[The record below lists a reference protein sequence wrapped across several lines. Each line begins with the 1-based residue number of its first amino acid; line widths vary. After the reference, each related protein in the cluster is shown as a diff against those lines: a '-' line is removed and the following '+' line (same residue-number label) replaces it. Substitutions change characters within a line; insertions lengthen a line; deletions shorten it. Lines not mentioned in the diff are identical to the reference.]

1 MKHLLSALLLFITS
15 VFHVAAQDVSVVGT
29 VRDTAMIPLNDVAVF
44 IKDGRLLG
52 RTNGSGMFSTKLPAG
67 TYDLVFSHPQY
78 ESVIV
83 PVTLHSDALAEAD
96 TFMIMLTPKVLTFNE
111 VLITAR
117 RKDPAPEVMRKAI
130 RNRDRWAMQ
139 YQSLQSE
146 LYIRA
151 VEQIEAPPKKKR
163 SGFAEKEEEQADSL
177 PSDEAND
184 SNRVS
189 YNMAEVVLTRHYRQ
203 PGKIK
208 EVRSGVSKRGDP
220 SGLFYLSTTEADF
233 NLNRNLM
240 YIPALSDQPLMS
252 PLSNTAMLGYKFKLL
267 KILYDSNGTKVY
279 RISVKPRQTTN
290 ALFSG
295 VLEVV
300 DSLYYVRSV
309 QLDFPSNV
317 LNEYDKFRFSQSYG
331 FQDSFLLP
339 RRLDLDYEAKAGKSR
354 YSGTTMVRYR
364 SHQVNRAYPP
374 RFFDNELSSATK
386 EAYERDSSY
395 WAGKRM
401 EPLNEK
407 ELRFVNRDDSIRRVK
422 ESKAYKDS
430 VTRVIN
436 KVTLAKLFLTG
447 QQYVNPDKGWDL
459 AFIPLLF
466 TYNPAMIGG
475 GRVNFQAAASKEL
488 KNKQRYYLSP
498 NLNYGINN
506 RDLKGDVSAS
516 WLYNPFS
523 RGTIS
528 VSLGRNFGFIN
539 PFDAYIN
546 LFRRSNFYEHQYLNI
561 THRGELANGLYLGVA
576 AEFSD
581 RRDISGYRFDATGD
595 SLFENNNPLKF
606 EPYTAAY
613 TRITLWYTP
622 FQKYIREPYQK
633 VVLGSKWPTFV
644 AQYRKGWK
652 GVAGSQADFDYME
665 FRMEHDFPLGL
676 AGRSEFRLTTGRF
689 YNTRNVQLIDY
700 KYQRRGDPFLLT
712 SPLYTFQMLD
722 STYPTFRRYFEGH
735 YTHHFNGSIVNK
747 LPFLKPLELR
757 EVAGGSFLFS
767 SERNMSHFEAYAGFE
782 RVFRLWRERVKFG
795 FYYAVAAS
803 NQWNGLRSTWKFGF
817 STYNRFSNQWN

>member
-1 MKHLLSALLLFITS
+1 M
-15 VFHVAAQDVSVVGT
+15 
-29 VRDTAMIPLNDVAVF
+29 VRDTSMIPLSDAVVF

-52 RTNGSGMFSTKLPAG
+52 RTDGKGFFSTRLAPG
-67 TYDLVFSHPQY
+67 TYDLVFSHVQF
-78 ESVIV
+78 ENAII
-83 PVTLHSDALAEAD
+83 PVTLKSDANAD
-96 TFMIMLTPKVLTFNE
+96 TFTVVLTPKVLTYGE
-111 VLITAR
+111 IVITAR
-117 RKDPAPEVMRKAI
+117 RKDPAPEVMRQAI
-130 RNRDRWAMQ
+130 RNRERWASQ

-151 VEQIEAPPKKKR
+151 VEQVEGPPKKKR
-163 SGFAEKEEEQADSL
+163 SGFVEQEEEHADSL
-177 PSDEAND
+177 PATEEPD

-189 YNMAEVVLTRHYRQ
+189 YNMAEVVLTRHFRQ
-203 PGKIK
+203 PGKLK
-208 EVRSGVSKRGDP
+208 EVRNGVSRRGDP

-233 NLNRNLM
+233 SLNRNLI
-240 YIPALSDQPLMS
+240 YIPALSDQPLLS

-279 RISVKPRQTTN
+279 RIRVQPRQTTN

-300 DSLYYVRSV
+300 DSLFCVRSV
-309 QLDFPSNV
+309 QLDIPPHV
-317 LNEYDKFRFSQSYG
+317 LNEYDRFSFRQTYY

-339 RRLDLDYEAKAGKSR
+339 ARLDLDYTAKAGKSR
-354 YSGTTMVRYR
+354 YSGTTLVRYR
-364 SHQVNRAYPP
+364 SHLVNPVYPA
-374 RFFDNELSSATK
+374 RYFDNELSSANK

-395 WAGKRM
+395 WAASRM

-407 ELRFVNRDDSIRRVK
+407 ELRFVNRDDSIRRVR
-422 ESKAYKDS
+422 ESKAFKDS
-430 VTRVIN
+430 VTRETN
-436 KVTLAKLFLTG
+436 KVTLGKLFVFG
-447 QQYVNPDKGWDL
+447 QEYVNPDKGWDL

-475 GRVNFQAAASKEL
+475 GRVNFQASASKEL
-488 KNKQRYYLSP
+488 KNKQRFSLSP
-498 NLNYGINN
+498 NLNFGINN
-506 RDLKGDVSAS
+506 HDVKGDISAS

-546 LFRRSNFYEHQYLNI
+546 LFRRSNFYEHNYLNI
-561 THRGELANGLYLGVA
+561 THRGEIRNGLYLGLA
-576 AEFSD
+576 TEYSD

-595 SLFENNNPLKF
+595 SLFENNTPVTF

-613 TRITLWYTP
+613 TRISLWYTP

-633 VVLGSKWPTFV
+633 VILGSKWPTFV

-652 GVAGSQADFDYME
+652 GLAGSQADFDYLE
-665 FRMEHDFPLGL
+665 FRMEHEFPVGL
-676 AGRSEFRLTTGRF
+676 AGRSEYRVTTGRF

-712 SPLYTFQMLD
+712 APLYTFQMLD
-722 STYPTFRRYFEGH
+722 STYATFRRYFDGH
-735 YTHHFNGSIVNK
+735 YIHRFNGSLVNK
-747 LPFLKPLELR
+747 LPFMKFLELR
-757 EVAGGSFLFS
+757 EVAGGSFLLS
-767 SERNMSHFEAYAGFE
+767 SERNMRHIEGFAGIE
-782 RVFRLWRERVKFG
+782 RVFRLWRERIKLG
-795 FYYAVAAS
+795 FYYSVAAS

-817 STYNRFSNQWN
+817 STYNRFTNQWN